1 MASAPADTPSS
12 LDLSANQ
19 APTAPDVPA
28 HRLRRLFSQFAV
40 LSLAEVVCRLI
51 SLAVVVQ
58 LARRLG
64 RDGYGRIEFS
74 FNIVFWLI
82 FVIRDGVELV
92 FCREV
97 ARRTRVKPQLI
108 NAFVSLKFLIAIGLW
123 LLLSIFAFLVFR
135 QKSDATLVCSYGA
148 LLLTTSL
155 GLDNVFRGLE
165 KPGIVA
171 ISLVLRSILY
181 AAGVS
186 ILISTSDDI
195 RLVPL
200 VLFASEALGISIVW
214 ARYGLEFGLPRP
226 SFRHARRFGLAV
238 LAQGR
243 SVLGIQLAQ
252 VILAS
257 IDVMLIGLID
267 SWGQVGLYGAPHR
280 IISAALTFGLIFQ
293 QILLPHLVRSGTS
306 HSRQNPIAIR
316 RITLYAMAAIM
327 PMTLVISLC
336 GRMVIDT
343 LFTLEFDHAW
353 PLLTI
358 GVWRVPLLAINSIHI
373 ATLVAT
379 HREREGFRILA
390 RCILLA
396 VPVVLV
402 MHAWRGLVGTMC
414 AMVFVAFMIT
424 VLTGSAV
431 YGTAP
436 AADENKFIS
445 RNLSRMSLRPG
456 FAVAL
461 AFASLLLLL
470 GQFSSGNIAS
480 ETSADSQPETVTNS
494 PVNGLGPTN
503 VSRQSSAVD
512 GLVR

>member
-1 MASAPADTPSS
+1 MPTATAASPAISDNCSAQATPPPADYT
-12 LDLSANQ
+12 
-19 APTAPDVPA
+19 

-40 LSLAEVVCRLI
+40 LSLAEIACRLI

-97 ARRTRVKPQLI
+97 ARRKRVKPQLI

-123 LLLSIFAFLVFR
+123 LLLAGFASLVFR
-135 QKSDATLVCSYGA
+135 QNSDRWLVCSYGL

-155 GLDNVFRGLE
+155 GLDNVFRGRE

-171 ISLVLRSILY
+171 VSLVLRSILY

-186 ILISTSDDI
+186 LLIRTTDDI

-200 VLFASEALGISIVW
+200 VLFASEALGIAIVW
-214 ARYGLEFGLPRP
+214 VRYSFEFGLPKP

-238 LAQGR
+238 LAQGK
-243 SVLGIQLAQ
+243 SVLGIQFAQ

-267 SWGQVGLYGAPHR
+267 SWSLVGLYGAPHR

-293 QILLPHLVRSGTS
+293 QILLPHLVRSGSST
-306 HSRQNPIAIR
+306 RQNPADIR
-316 RITLYAMAAIM
+316 RITIFAMTVIL
-327 PMTLVISLC
+327 PMTLVISLS
-336 GRMVIDT
+336 GRLVIDT
-343 LFTLEFDHAW
+343 LFSLEFDRAW
-353 PLLTI
+353 PLLAI

-373 ATLVAT
+373 ATLVAS

-390 RCILLA
+390 RCILIA

-424 VLTGSAV
+424 VLTGNAV
-431 YGTAP
+431 YGIQP
-436 AADENKFIS
+436 ATFSKSDRFRQFS
-445 RNLSRMSLRPG
+445 WRPG
-456 FAVAL
+456 FAVAMAFIMLL
-461 AFASLLLLL
+461 ALL
-470 GQFSSGNIAS
+470 GQFSTGNIAS
-480 ETSADSQPETVTNS
+480 ETSSETITESIRTDRESADFKTD
-494 PVNGLGPTN
+494 
-503 VSRQSSAVD
+503 VSRQPTSES

>member
-1 MASAPADTPSS
+1 MPIATADSPAITDNTSHQATPPPVVHS
-12 LDLSANQ
+12 
-19 APTAPDVPA
+19 

-40 LSLAEVVCRLI
+40 LSLAEVACRLI

-97 ARRTRVKPQLI
+97 ARRKRVKPQLI

-123 LLLSIFAFLVFR
+123 LLLAGFASLVFR
-135 QKSDATLVCSYGA
+135 QNNDTWLVCSYGL

-155 GLDNVFRGLE
+155 GLDNVFRGRE

-171 ISLVLRSILY
+171 VSLVIRSILY
-181 AAGVS
+181 AIGVS
-186 ILISTSDDI
+186 LLIRTSDDI

-200 VLFASEALGISIVW
+200 VLFASEALGIAIVW
-214 ARYGLEFGLPRP
+214 VRYTLEFGLPRP

-238 LAQGR
+238 LAQGK
-243 SVLGIQLAQ
+243 SVLGIQFAQ
-252 VILAS
+252 VVLAS

-267 SWGQVGLYGAPHR
+267 SWSLVGLYGAPHR

-293 QILLPHLVRSGTS
+293 QILLPHLVRSGTTN
-306 HSRQNPIAIR
+306 RQNPADIR
-316 RITLYAMAAIM
+316 RITIFAMAAIL
-327 PMTLVISLC
+327 PMTLVISLS
-336 GRMVIDT
+336 GRLVIDT
-343 LFTLEFDHAW
+343 LFSIEFDRAW
-353 PLLTI
+353 PLLAI

-373 ATLVAT
+373 ATLVAS

-390 RCILLA
+390 RCILVA
-396 VPVVLV
+396 VPVVLA

-424 VLTGSAV
+424 VLTGNAV
-431 YGTAP
+431 YASHP
-436 AADENKFIS
+436 ATLSK
-445 RNLSRMSLRPG
+445 RNDYRQFSWRPG
-456 FAVAL
+456 FAVFIGFFILL
-461 AFASLLLLL
+461 ALL
-470 GQFSSGNIAS
+470 GQFSSGNIVS
-480 ETSADSQPETVTNS
+480 ETSSDSIADSVKTHRDEARYQTD
-494 PVNGLGPTN
+494 
-503 VSRQSSAVD
+503 VSRLPSSD
-512 GLVR
+512 SGLAR